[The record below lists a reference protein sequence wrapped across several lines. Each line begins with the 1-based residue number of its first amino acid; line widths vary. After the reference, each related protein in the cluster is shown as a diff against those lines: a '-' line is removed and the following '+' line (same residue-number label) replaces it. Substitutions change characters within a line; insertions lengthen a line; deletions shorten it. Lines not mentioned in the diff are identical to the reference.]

1 MAGAIRGLAE
11 RMQVSYKQILA
22 ALVSGAFIG
31 ACGDRSP
38 SSVDPP
44 PTGTPAT
51 APSPRAAEPVAAPP
65 ASPPLEGDP
74 RWSVVQR
81 MLGTGSFAEA
91 EVVLATW
98 SAERPDDA
106 RLRFLLGLAIQKQRR
121 YDRARELLES
131 SIAGDADFP
140 ERKHADHF
148 IGWCLYYLGEPEA
161 SAARFRRHLERVP
174 DEPDSTFALG
184 LIALDAG
191 DLDEA
196 ERRLSRAIELQSG
209 ADASPRDLA
218 KALAR
223 LGDVRGQRDLHA
235 EAEEL
240 YMRSLAKYPNSVE
253 VWEKLARVRDR
264 LGKEPEAAIARV
276 EAGRARARLGGGGQ

>member
-1 MAGAIRGLAE
+1 
-11 RMQVSYKQILA
+11 MQVTYSQILA
-22 ALVSGAFIG
+22 VAIAGGLPG
-31 ACGDRSP
+31 ACGDR
-38 SSVDPP
+38 PP
-44 PTGTPAT
+44 PPGATPQAGET
-51 APSPRAAEPVAAPP
+51 AKALIPANPDPIARTP

-81 MLGTGSFAEA
+81 MLATGSFAEA

-131 SIAGDADFP
+131 SIAADADFP

-148 IGWCLYYLGEPEA
+148 LGWCLYYLGEPEA
-161 SAARFRRHLERVP
+161 SAASFLRHLARVP

-184 LIALDAG
+184 LIALDGG

-196 ERRLSRAIELQSG
+196 ELRFVRAIELQSG
-209 ADASPRDLA
+209 AGADPRDLA

-264 LGKEPEAAIARV
+264 LGKEREAESARN
-276 EAGRARARLGGGGQ
+276 EAGRARARMGGDAR

>member
-1 MAGAIRGLAE
+1 MIFVAGVLP
-11 RMQVSYKQILA
+11 
-22 ALVSGAFIG
+22 G
-31 ACGDRSP
+31 ACGDP
-38 SSVDPP
+38 PPDPP
-44 PTGTPAT
+44 PAGATAT
-51 APSPRAAEPVAAPP
+51 APLPATPDPIVRPP

-140 ERKHADHF
+140 ERTHADHF
-148 IGWCLYYLGEPEA
+148 LGWCLYYLGEPEA
-161 SAARFRRHLERVP
+161 SAASFRRHLDRVP

-196 ERRLSRAIELQSG
+196 ERRLARAIELQSG
-209 ADASPRDLA
+209 SGANPRDLA

-223 LGDVRGQRDLHA
+223 LGDVRDQRDLQA

-240 YMRSLAKYPNSVE
+240 YMRSLARYPNSVE

-264 LGKEPEAAIARV
+264 LGKGREAESARN
-276 EAGRARARLGGGGQ
+276 EAERAKARLGGDAR